1 MIPLNIQSLP
11 EPLCQKYE
19 KLRAI
24 LQRLGSVA
32 VAFSSGVDST
42 FLVKVAHDVLGSQ
55 AVAFTAASDFVP
67 QRDVDDA
74 RAFCKKEG
82 IEHHAVPFPILTVP
96 HVRENPKDR
105 CYYCKHALFA
115 HMKELAAEHGLS
127 FVVDGSNLDDDGD
140 YRPGHRALRELAIV
154 SPLHE
159 AGFRKA
165 DIRALSKVLGLP
177 TWDKPSFACLASRF
191 PYGTALT
198 PEGLARVNRAEEFL
212 MAKGFRQLRVRAH
225 GEVARIELVPEDIP
239 RFLEKGLREE
249 TASYFKRIG
258 FAYTALDLLG
268 YRTGSLNETLR
279 NHAEPAEKP

>member
-1 MIPLNIQSLP
+1 MTSINSFP
-11 EPLCQKYE
+11 EPLRQKYD
-19 KLRAI
+19 KLQSI
-24 LQRLGSVA
+24 LQQLGSVA

-42 FLVKVAHDVLGSQ
+42 FLVKVAHDVLGDK

-74 RAFCKKEG
+74 RAFCAKEG
-82 IEHHAVPFPILTVP
+82 IEHHTVPFPILTVP
-96 HVRENPKDR
+96 HVEEKQG
-105 CYYCKHALFA
+105 
-115 HMKELAAEHGLS
+115 LAA
-127 FVVDGSNLDDDGD
+127 VVDGSNLDDDGD
-140 YRPGHRALRELAIV
+140 YRPGHKALKELAIV

-159 AGFRKA
+159 AGMRKA

-249 TASYFKRIG
+249 TAAYFKRIG

-268 YRTGSLNETLR
+268 YRTGSLNETL
-279 NHAEPAEKP
+279 HDDAETAEKP

>member
-1 MIPLNIQSLP
+1 MNSIQSLP
-11 EPLCQKYE
+11 EPVRQKYE
-19 KLRAI
+19 KLRVI
-24 LQRLGSVA
+24 LQQLGSVA

-42 FLVKVAHDVLGSQ
+42 LLVKVAHDVLGSK

-67 QRDVDDA
+67 QRDVADA
-74 RAFCKKEG
+74 RAFCEKAG

-115 HMKELAAEHGLS
+115 HMKELAAEHGLA
-127 FVVDGSNLDDDGD
+127 FVVAGSNLDDDGD

-159 AGFRKA
+159 AGLRKA
-165 DIRALSKVLGLP
+165 DIRALSRALGLP

-191 PYGTALT
+191 PYGKQLT
-198 PEGLARVNRAEEFL
+198 PEGLTRVNRAEEFL

-239 RFLEKGLREE
+239 RFMEKGLREE
-249 TASYFKRIG
+249 TAAFFRSIG
-258 FAYTALDLLG
+258 FAYAALDLLG
-268 YRTGSLNETLR
+268 YRTGSLNETL
-279 NHAEPAEKP
+279 AEKP